1 MGYLT
6 ISILDKT
13 HLTSNSDSFGSE
25 GSVASRA
32 RAVLFVGVALLAG
45 GFAGSLV
52 SPPPYPAEECLVER
66 CLAESET
73 GWSGG
78 GRRY

>member
-1 MGYLT
+1 LKLSFFLSLAVGYLT

-13 HLTSNSDSFGSE
+13 HLTSNSSDSFGSE
-25 GSVASRA
+25 GSIASRA

-52 SPPPYPAEECLVER
+52 SLPLEVFDTRLMSSY
-66 CLAESET
+66 
-73 GWSGG
+73 GD
-78 GRRY
+78 